1 MTKCDKGSLFECG
14 LLGEDL
20 IAGIGVSVDRAWG
33 MELLERACAGKVE
46 RACERL
52 KRERGE

>member
-1 MTKCDKGSLFECG
+1 MRHGSLFECG

-20 IAGIGVSVDRAWG
+20 IAGIGVSVDRARG

>member
-1 MTKCDKGSLFECG
+1 VTKCDEGSLFDCSV
-14 LLGEDL
+14 LGENL
-20 IAGIGVSVDRAWG
+20 IAGIGVSVDRARG

-52 KRERGE
+52 KRARSE